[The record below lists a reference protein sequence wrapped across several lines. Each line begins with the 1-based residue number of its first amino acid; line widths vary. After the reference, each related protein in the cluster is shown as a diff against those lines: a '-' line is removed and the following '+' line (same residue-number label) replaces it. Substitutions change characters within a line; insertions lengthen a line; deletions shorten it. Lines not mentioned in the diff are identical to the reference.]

1 MSTIQNL
8 KNFIRHGKQAR
19 DGRSPQDQAT
29 THVSNVHAQQHR
41 GYDQRNDHHQ
51 NQRGG
56 PANYGISDPN
66 VFEHK
71 PLQANAPQND
81 FSAPV
86 VDGGNRAAKAGHAA
100 AEAVDARQK
109 REQREQKTKD
119 YDASVLERIVAE
131 ERESK
136 GKLPKYPG
144 LERWTLVE
152 KMGDGAFSNVYR
164 AKDNNHQYNEVAIKV
179 VRKYEMNST
188 QGGVNVLHPDFEKKA
203 PKTVER
209 ANILK
214 EVQIMRQLDHPNI
227 VNLVDFSES
236 RQYYY
241 IVLELCPGGEL
252 FHQIVRLTYFSE
264 DLSRHVITQVAE
276 ALEYLHEEAGVVHRD
291 IKPENL
297 LFYPTPFIP
306 TKNPRPR
313 GPDDED
319 KADEGEFIHGQG
331 AGGIGTIKIAD
342 FGLSKV
348 IWDSQTM
355 TPCGTVGY
363 TAPEIVK
370 DERYSKSVD
379 MWAMGCVLYTLLCGF
394 PPFYD
399 ESIQV
404 LTEKVARG
412 QYTFL
417 SPWWDDISK
426 SAQDLVSHLLT
437 VDPEKRYDIHQFLQ
451 HPWIR
456 RTNEPTYAA
465 ADAPPLATPLY
476 MRSGAGQLGE
486 KGQSPL
492 KPDFAY
498 LDETP
503 GAGRRSDFRSP
514 GAVNLRETFD
524 VAYSVHRQ
532 EEEGKRRKNF
542 KQGYRGGGLPMNS
555 LNALD
560 EDDYDDDEGFSQPY
574 DPAQQNPP
582 AKLPKSGGQP
592 DVVGMERQM
601 RNTNLSAAAQA
612 RQANAPPPKQAA
624 PQQRGYGQ
632 HSAEVA
638 AAAKR
643 QVKNKAGAFELSL
656 DNATLLGRRGKKQ
669 EPSGLR
675 EQVV

>member
-1 MSTIQNL
+1 MAAIQNF
-8 KNFIRHGKQAR
+8 KNFLRHGKQAR
-19 DGRSPQDQAT
+19 GNAAHGEPT
-29 THVSNVHAQQHR
+29 TNVSNVHAQHQPQRQHHPEP
-41 GYDQRNDHHQ
+41 HH
-51 NQRGG
+51 
-56 PANYGISDPN
+56 AGISEPVMHQAQKQHQVAPHGDYSVGAIDN
-66 VFEHK
+66 RNIAAQAGDVAARAAGEKQKH
-71 PLQANAPQND
+71 QANAAAG
-81 FSAPV
+81 SK
-86 VDGGNRAAKAGHAA
+86 NR
-100 AEAVDARQK
+100 DIDP
-109 REQREQKTKD
+109 T
-119 YDASVLERIVAE
+119 VLERIVAE
-131 ERESK
+131 EREAK

-144 LERWTLVE
+144 LERWSLVE

-164 AKDNNHQYNEVAIKV
+164 ARDNNGQYGEVAIKV
-179 VRKYEMNST
+179 VRKFEMNSS
-188 QGGVNVLHPDFEKKA
+188 Q
-203 PKTVER
+203 R

-227 VNLVDFSES
+227 VKLIDFSES

-241 IVLELCPGGEL
+241 LVLELCPGGEL

-264 DLSRHVITQVAE
+264 DLSRHVIIQVAQ
-276 ALEYLHEEAGVVHRD
+276 ALQYLHEEAGVVHRD

-306 TKNPRPR
+306 TRNPKPR

-319 KADEGEFIHGQG
+319 KADEGEFVKGQG
-331 AGGIGTIKIAD
+331 AGGIGLIKIAD

-379 MWAMGCVLYTLLCGF
+379 MWALGCVLYTLLCGF

-399 ESIQV
+399 ESIQT

-426 SAQDLVSHLLT
+426 PAQDLVSHLLT
-437 VDPEKRYDIHQFLQ
+437 VDPEKRYDINQFLN

-456 RTNEPTYAA
+456 EADELTYAA
-465 ADAPPLATPLY
+465 HDAPPLATPAL
-476 MRSGAGQLGE
+476 RQKQNAFEAAGSGN
-486 KGQSPL
+486 PL
-492 KPDFAY
+492 QQNFAY
-498 LDETP
+498 LESP
-503 GAGRRSDFRSP
+503 GARRQDFRSP
-514 GAVNLRETFD
+514 GAVNLREVFD
-524 VAYSVHRQ
+524 VGYAVHRQ

-542 KQGYRGGGLPMNS
+542 KQGYRGANAINS

-560 EDDYDDDEGFSQPY
+560 EDEDDEYSNESVPY
-574 DPAQQNPP
+574 DSSAQHPP
-582 AKLPKSGGQP
+582 AKLPKSQAS
-592 DVVGMERQM
+592 DVSAMEQKM
-601 RNTNLSAAAQA
+601 RNTTLSAAAQA
-612 RQANAPPPKQAA
+612 RQPAA
-624 PQQRGYGQ
+624 PRQERGYGQ
-632 HSAEVA
+632 HSPAVA

-643 QVKNKAGAFELSL
+643 QVKSKGAFELSL
-656 DNATLLGRRGKKQ
+656 DNATLLGRRHKKAP

-675 EQVV
+675 EQVST